1 MIMTDFQI
9 SAVGTETYISKRF
22 EVVSSAILRCR
33 CHGPV
38 ETGPTVYIGG
48 YDPVA

>member
-1 MIMTDFQI
+1 M
-9 SAVGTETYISKRF
+9 RF
-22 EVVSSAILRCR
+22 EVVRLAILRYR